1 MNRRKILGYLFLGT
15 VLAASS
21 SARASGHG
29 PVFTLATPTNAKGGW
44 ALDLG
49 LMGRTGVSDTGTMFR
64 GMLSYGITQD
74 LQVSFSAPVIFKSA
88 PLAPGRM
95 TSMMPGTPDFEGIA
109 AWRFHRQGTDVGSR
123 FESTVYG
130 GVIVPGPQRPAGM
143 LRNVRRSPG
152 MWAAVSTGMASRSH
166 YVWGG
171 LGYGRFMESEGD
183 RRPDL
188 LFYSGAWGYRPTAW
202 QKDYPH
208 WDWRLFAEL
217 TGERSSRLRI
227 RGVDHAGTGGHQIF
241 LGPTTLGIYKNYAIE
256 GGIQFPMYRDVGARH
271 QKENFRFAINFSY
284 FF

>member
-1 MNRRKILGYLFLGT
+1 MMRRKILALLLLGT
-15 VLAASS
+15 ALAASS

-49 LMGRTGVSDTGTMFR
+49 LMGRVGVSDTGTMFR
-64 GMLSYGITQD
+64 GMFSYGITQD
-74 LQVSFSAPVIFKSA
+74 LQVSFSAPVVFKAA
-88 PLAPGRM
+88 PLAPGRT
-95 TSMMPGTPDFEGIA
+95 TSMMPGTADFEGIA

-123 FESTVYG
+123 FETTVYG

-152 MWAAVSTGMASRSH
+152 MWTALSTGIASRSH
-166 YVWGG
+166 YVWAG
-171 LGYGRFMESEGD
+171 LGYARFVESDGD

-188 LFYSGAWGYRPTAW
+188 LFYSAAWGYRPPAW
-202 QKDYPH
+202 QKEYPH

-217 TGERSSRLRI
+217 TGERASQLRV
-227 RGVDHAGTGGHQIF
+227 RGVDLFGTGGHQIF

-256 GGIQFPMYRDVGARH
+256 GGIQFPVYRDIGVRH
-271 QKENFRFAINFSY
+271 QKENFRFAVNFSY